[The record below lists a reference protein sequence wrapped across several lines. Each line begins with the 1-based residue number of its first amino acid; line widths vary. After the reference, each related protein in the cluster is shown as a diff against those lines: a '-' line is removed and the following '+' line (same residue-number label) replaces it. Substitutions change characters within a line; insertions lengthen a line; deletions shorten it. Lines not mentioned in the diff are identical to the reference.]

1 MPPQYRSLYYLST
14 SKGVPVYNPQNILI
28 GYTTGYNARPNG
40 LPDSI
45 GSIEVDT
52 ITDGPMW
59 IEGYGLRVMGMG
71 IQWRVLK

>member
-1 MPPQYRSLYYLST
+1 MPPQYRSLYYQS
-14 SKGVPVYNPQNILI
+14 SSQGVAVYNPQNILI

-40 LPDSI
+40 SRDSI

-52 ITDGPMW
+52 FTGGPMW

-71 IQWRVLK
+71 IYWKVFK

>member
-1 MPPQYRSLYYLST
+1 MPPQYRSLYYLSS

-40 LPDSI
+40 NTDSI

-52 ITDGPMW
+52 ITNGPMW
-59 IEGYGLRVMGMG
+59 IEGYGLRVIGMG
-71 IQWRVLK
+71 IQWRVFK